1 MENNNNAPQV
11 EQAADKKKTNKKFA
25 IGFGAIL
32 IVGAVFGF
40 YKYNE
45 SQKHE
50 DTDDAQ
56 ISSRISPVIPRVGG
70 FITEVRVKDNQMVK
84 KGDTLIVLDNQDYLV
99 KLEEAEA
106 RLISAQSNVGVAN
119 AGESVTQNNV
129 VSTQANTNTIDAQIE
144 SAKVNLWRAQKD
156 FERYQNLIKDHSI
169 TQQQFEQTEAT
180 YLIAQKQ
187 LDVLKAQK
195 NAASKQTA
203 AVAAQSNINRGQIA
217 VANASIAQAQAG
229 VAAAKLNLSYT
240 VITAAVDGHVGTV
253 NIQPGQL
260 VNAGQSLFQIIP
272 DDQKWVVANFKET
285 QLTKMKVGQH
295 VTVEVDAY
303 PGEKIEGTITSFSP
317 ATGAK
322 TSLLPPDNAS
332 GNFVKTVQRVPVRID
347 FASNS
352 NKELLNRLSS
362 GMNVFVDVHLK

>member
-1 MENNNNAPQV
+1 MENNSSAKTTEPVV
-11 EQAADKKKTNKKFA
+11 EKKKTNKKFA
-25 IGFGAIL
+25 IGFGIL
-32 IVGAVFGF
+32 VVVGTVFGI

-50 DTDDAQ
+50 ETDDAQ

-70 FITEVRVKDNQMVK
+70 FVTEVRVTDNQFVK
-84 KGDTLIVLDNQDYLV
+84 KGDTLVVLDNQDYLV
-99 KLEEAEA
+99 KLEDANA
-106 RLISAQSNVGVAN
+106 RLIAAKSNVGVAN
-119 AGESVTQNNV
+119 AGESVTLNNV
-129 VSTQANTNTIDAQIE
+129 ASTQANTNTVDAQIE

-169 TQQQFEQTEAT
+169 TQQQFEQIEAA

-187 LDVLKAQK
+187 LGILNAQK
-195 NAASKQTA
+195 AAATKQTA
-203 AVAAQSNINRGQIA
+203 AVAAQSNVNRGQIA
-217 VANASIAQAQAG
+217 AANAAIVQADAG
-229 VAAAKLNLSYT
+229 VAAAKLNLNYT

-260 VNAGQSLFQIIP
+260 VNAGQSIFQIVP
-272 DDQKWVVANFKET
+272 NDQKWVVANFKET
-285 QLTKMKVGQH
+285 QLTRMKIGQT
-295 VTVEVDAY
+295 VSVEVDAY
-303 PGEKIEGTITSFSP
+303 PGQRLEGTITSFSP

-347 FASNS
+347 FKHNA
-352 NKELLNRLSS
+352 NKELMNRLSS
-362 GMNVFVDVHLK
+362 GMNVFVDVHLN